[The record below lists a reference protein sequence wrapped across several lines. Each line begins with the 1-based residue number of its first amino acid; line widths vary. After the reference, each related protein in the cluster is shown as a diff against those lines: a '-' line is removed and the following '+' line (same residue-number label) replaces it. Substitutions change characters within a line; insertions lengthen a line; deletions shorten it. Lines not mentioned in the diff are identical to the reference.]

1 MRSSLLVF
9 LALALALPAF
19 GQRRPGPNM
28 DSQYHLGPD
37 SLIQQNVPKGTIS
50 EKFTIPSQVYPG
62 TIHDYWVYVPAQY
75 DPAKPA
81 ALMIFNDGHAFMQF
95 DGQVRAQNVMDNLI
109 SRREIP
115 VMIGVFV
122 NPGRTPE
129 QPQAS
134 RREWGDRTGN
144 RPEEYNSIDD
154 RYARII
160 LDELIPAVKKDYNI
174 SDDPNMRGIGGA
186 SSGGIAAFVAAWHG
200 SDQIHKMFS
209 FVGTYV
215 NLGNRGGHTLAQ
227 IVRDSPKKPL
237 RIYLQDGRNDNRG
250 LARDG
255 SYNQERDWFYNNVQ
269 LAKAL
274 EDKGYDLNYTWGIG
288 NHGQVQGGAI
298 LPEIMRWLW
307 RDHGVSTDP
316 NDTVERSFHEAV
328 QN

>member
-1 MRSSLLVF
+1 MRSLTPVF
-9 LALALALPAF
+9 IALALGSLAF
-19 GQRRPGPNM
+19 GQGRPGPNM

-50 EKFTIPSQVYPG
+50 EKRTIPSEVYPG

-81 ALMIFNDGHAFMQF
+81 ALMIFNDGHAFMQT

-160 LDELIPAVKKDYNI
+160 VDELIPAVKKDYNI
-174 SDDPNMRGIGGA
+174 SDDPDMRAIGGA

-200 SDQIHKMFS
+200 SNQIHKMFS

-215 NLGNRGGHTLAQ
+215 NLANRGGHTLAQ
-227 IVRDSPKKPL
+227 LVRDSPKKPL

-250 LARDG
+250 MGRDG

-274 EDKGYDLNYTWGIG
+274 EGKGYDVNYTWGIG

-316 NDTVERSFHEAV
+316 NDQVERSFNEPAA
-328 QN
+328 Q